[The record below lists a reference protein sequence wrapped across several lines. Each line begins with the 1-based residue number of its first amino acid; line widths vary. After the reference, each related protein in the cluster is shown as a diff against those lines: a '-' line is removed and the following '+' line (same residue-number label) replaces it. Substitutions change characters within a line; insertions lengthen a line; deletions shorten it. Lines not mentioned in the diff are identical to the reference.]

1 MNVAQSI
8 VVIRT
13 LIKNKDC
20 SSLNMLLNRTVERVC
35 DYLFTELFP
44 KEEWGKIPITQFI
57 SLLEEKFIL
66 DEIGYEVY
74 RFMESN
80 FMEQSSYCCSLDFL
94 SEDYRNAKEN
104 GWTAAETKEDY
115 RVSLTIRHA
124 EAVLELLTRLLECL
138 EANYQVRADQIEMR
152 KCPPEVIF

>member
-20 SSLNMLLNRTVERVC
+20 SSLNMLLDRTVERVC

-44 KEEWGKIPITQFI
+44 MEEWWKIPITQFI
-57 SLLEEKFIL
+57 SLLKKN
-66 DEIGYEVY
+66 DEIDYEVY
-74 RFMESN
+74 HFMEEN

-115 RVSLTIRHA
+115 RVSRTIRHA
-124 EAVLELLTRLLECL
+124 EAVLELLTRLLKFL
-138 EANYQVRADQIEMR
+138 EEKHHIRAEQIEMR
-152 KCPPEVIF
+152 

>member
-20 SSLNMLLNRTVERVC
+20 VSLNMLLDRTVERVC

-44 KEEWGKIPITQFI
+44 MEEWGKIPITQFI
-57 SLLEEKFIL
+57 SLL
-66 DEIGYEVY
+66 DEIDYDIY
-74 RFMESN
+74 RFMN
-80 FMEQSSYCCSLDFL
+80 FYFMENSSYCSSLDFL

-104 GWTAAETKEDY
+104 GWTTAETKDNY
-115 RVSLTIRHA
+115 RVSRTIRHA
-124 EAVLELLTRLLECL
+124 ETVLELLTQLLEYL
-138 EANYQVRADQIEMR
+138 EANCQVRADQIEMR
-152 KCPPEVIF
+152 KCPRK